1 MKGLIFNFI
10 IAILSAGLTGYCFG
24 VNEIGYA
31 IFNLVLTIIDIIV
44 LIGRIELIRV
54 ND

>member
-10 IAILSAGLTGYCFG
+10 VAIFTAGLTGYCFG

-31 IFNLVLTIIDIIV
+31 IFNLVLTIIDIVV
-44 LIGRIELIRV
+44 LIGRVTLLK
-54 ND
+54 NN